1 MSALLLAIIFLS
13 FVSLGLPDAALGA
26 AWPVMYPD
34 LGAATGAAG
43 SVSLVVTAG
52 TIVSS
57 LLSGPVIRRFS
68 TGLVNLIS
76 TLLTGL
82 ALLGYAW
89 SPSLPW
95 LLIFAVPLGL
105 GAGSVDAALNNYVA
119 LHYQAHHMNWLHS
132 FWGLGAMVS
141 PVILARL
148 IATTASWRTG
158 YRILAAIQLTLG
170 VILLLTLPVWRK
182 VSRQKPA
189 KTISAEQIEVTTSGG
204 GLSLQDEVVPSAWQP
219 EAEARKMR
227 MLLGKKGLVMTLLAF
242 FMYCGAEISIGLWG
256 ATCLVQVRGLPV
268 ERASLLVASY
278 FAGIMAGRFLS
289 GFLTFRWSTPLLIR
303 TGILLSLCGV
313 LLIAFAG
320 APLMLQAGFILVGL
334 GFAPVFPGMVHET
347 PLRFGDERSQSII
360 GFQMA
365 AAYVG
370 SLLFPPAIGWAS
382 GRYSLRILL
391 PVVTLAIVA
400 LLICTES
407 VTWLQITGSR
417 QSHMDNH

>member
-1 MSALLLAIIFLS
+1 MSALVLAIIFLS

-132 FWGLGAMVS
+132 SGSGRDGTSGHSGQADRHDCQ
-141 PVILARL
+141 LAHRYG
-148 IATTASWRTG
+148 SG
-158 YRILAAIQLTLG
+158 CYQLTL
-170 VILLLTLPVWRK
+170 
-182 VSRQKPA
+182 A
-189 KTISAEQIEVTTSGG
+189 
-204 GLSLQDEVVPSAWQP
+204 
-219 EAEARKMR
+219 
-227 MLLGKKGLVMTLLAF
+227 
-242 FMYCGAEISIGLWG
+242 
-256 ATCLVQVRGLPV
+256 
-268 ERASLLVASY
+268 
-278 FAGIMAGRFLS
+278 
-289 GFLTFRWSTPLLIR
+289 
-303 TGILLSLCGV
+303 
-313 LLIAFAG
+313 
-320 APLMLQAGFILVGL
+320 
-334 GFAPVFPGMVHET
+334 
-347 PLRFGDERSQSII
+347 
-360 GFQMA
+360 
-365 AAYVG
+365 
-370 SLLFPPAIGWAS
+370 
-382 GRYSLRILL
+382 
-391 PVVTLAIVA
+391 
-400 LLICTES
+400 
-407 VTWLQITGSR
+407 
-417 QSHMDNH
+417 